1 MFGSPPTGNGEP
13 EQGRGSW
20 KVNDGVESGC
30 RMAWRTH
37 EEAEAAGPGCFR
49 SAHRRK
55 NKVQKGMRPPALLT
69 LSAAFSPPDHNFQ
82 TPSNQEKITTTCDL
96 YLPWEWHSLFSY
108 CLKKK
113 KKKLLFDQSTIIL
126 INTKTLSHDSF
137 QGPRGPKGDT
147 GVPGFPGL
155 KGEQVRG
162 AQVSG

>member
-55 NKVQKGMRPPALLT
+55 NKVQKGMRPPGLLT
-69 LSAAFSPPDHNFQ
+69 LSAASLHQTTISRPLQIRKKSQLLVTYTYHGNGTLYSP
-82 TPSNQEKITTTCDL
+82 T
-96 YLPWEWHSLFSY
+96 
-108 CLKKK
+108 
-113 KKKLLFDQSTIIL
+113 
-126 INTKTLSHDSF
+126 
-137 QGPRGPKGDT
+137 
-147 GVPGFPGL
+147 V
-155 KGEQVRG
+155 
-162 AQVSG
+162 